1 MRKNHKGF
9 TLVELIIA
17 VAILSIVT
25 LAVCGFIVVGS
36 RSYTSANTDVML
48 QQEAQLA
55 LNQISDVIIDT
66 TDSINYG
73 GKSDDASEMEMVLK
87 DSEFSEEP
95 TEKCLVVVNKKAS
108 NNDNPSYWF
117 SWNKAEEVIYF
128 NTSDDVVDESNPE
141 PHFVDA
147 DKAVLAQHVQ
157 EFHVDI
163 SQFEQ
168 NRVVMVSMTFANGGR
183 EYTTSNNITVRNRV
197 SLNKINVKPMKRAT
211 EMTINTVSSVTLE
224 PGEHYTF
231 LYTVEGSDEDKTVR
245 WELAGAAKNGTS
257 ISSDGELS
265 IGLGETRQSFTVRV
279 TRAAYA
285 DAKTTKEVRVNVKRV
300 TDVNLSC
307 VSTSINAG
315 KKITVNGNVVGN
327 LLGNRCDS
335 FGCAADDPSK
345 DWDLTDWTVVSGP
358 AVLEASDNV
367 SADIKINTNAK
378 SGDEIIVE
386 AASDLSARK
395 GYGPK
400 SAPTTP
406 PVKGRIVIKVTKGAD
421 DIPPVKSG
429 FKFGTDDDPGPL
441 DYMRSN
447 LKTDH
452 NRYVYCVRVRE
463 MYETDPANDKLLMY
477 YTTSANERF
486 YPDIFGLELN
496 RSYYVF
502 FQVLDPVSKET
513 REKKANNQISE
524 YYEDSAD
531 TIVEEYTKHIDPSSG
546 KYVGDKY
553 EADELYYGILSPP
566 SISLTY
572 NGVSYPNSDPDYC
585 ERYSFVTGGETV
597 MGQPGLD
604 INRTVN
610 VNTNTIMHNIRYTI
624 YKGEGNDISQW
635 TRICGFN
642 GDTLEYDSGSNTL
655 PGGDIS
661 FYPNNTSQFLK
672 REKNNN
678 WQDATGTYHI
688 VPGYVYKNNT
698 EIRKYEYL
706 YPEKGIQERP
716 YPNGDYDEHYYEQPD
731 CTITLKIDTG
741 MNLELP
747 SENGEQRWTNFP
759 VPTDR
764 AFPFELKS
772 SIVQSTV
779 YNFIKYKSDYSYVE
793 SLDNVVVDCKYVP
806 GVGGSAD
813 SYTITLSSKK
823 FDGTKIVSQIYGKY
837 NCKVGKEKW
846 ERMEGPSDKTEPLN
860 LTFTKNGNTYMTYFP
875 APGESGFPFTAT
887 SGEQKAECQL
897 TMFNKYDTSN
907 KYAAKCTVIATY
919 TGSSYS
925 VRLIETEKTS
935 AHKATEYTH
944 GIFQYNGSTW
954 QSDSTAEK
962 TIVKEV
968 WRPRIYFLY
977 NGNECM
983 MELPI
988 PTDSDF
994 PQFTGNEYT
1003 ESDSKLY
1010 YLKSDTFGDN
1020 VQHTNGGIKFKYTYS
1035 NNTYTVE
1042 LSDAW
1047 NSYSPTIYGKWKWQ
1061 PQQTETPWVKEP

>member
-73 GKSDDASEMEMVLK
+73 GKSDSASEMEMVLK

-147 DKAVLAQHVQ
+147 DKAVLAQHVK

-197 SLNKINVKPMKRAT
+197 SLNKIDVKPMKRAT

-307 VSTSINAG
+307 ASTDIEAG
-315 KKITVNGNVVGN
+315 KTVTVTGSALGN
-327 LLGNRCDS
+327 LLGNRCDAY
-335 FGCAADDPSK
+335 GCAADDPSK

-358 AVLEASDNV
+358 AVLEASDND

-386 AASDLSARK
+386 ASSDLSIRK

-406 PVKGRIVIKVTKGAD
+406 PVKGRIVIKVTKGEIGD
-421 DIPPVKSG
+421 TPLKSK
-429 FKFGTDDDPGPL
+429 FKFGTDNDPGPIDKEL
-441 DYMRSN
+441 VDEEENEGAS
-447 LKTDH
+447 LIDE
-452 NRYVYCVRVRE
+452 YVCCVRVRE
-463 MYETDPANDKLLMY
+463 MDSNTRDNDQVVLY
-477 YTTSANERF
+477 YTGDGKDVRF
-486 YPDIFGLELN
+486 NPDLFGLELN

-502 FQVLDPVSKET
+502 IQLLSPISKINLVRGDKTHDSDEDIKNEYLANLDP
-513 REKKANNQISE
+513 R
-524 YYEDSAD
+524 
-531 TIVEEYTKHIDPSSG
+531 G
-546 KYVGDKY
+546 KYIGDKY
-553 EADELYYGILSPP
+553 YASKFYYGILSPP
-566 SISLTY
+566 SIAITC
-572 NGVSYPNSDPDYC
+572 NGVSYPTENTDFYQ
-585 ERYSFVTGGETV
+585 RYSFVSGGETV
-597 MGQPGLD
+597 LEHPVLD
-604 INRTVN
+604 NDRTVN
-610 VNTNTIMHNIRYTI
+610 VDKNIIMHNIRYTL
-624 YKGEGNDISQW
+624 YKSDGDNISQW
-635 TRICGFN
+635 TCIGGFN
-642 GDTLEYDSGSNTL
+642 KDTLQYDSESYKL
-655 PGGDIS
+655 PGGAIS
-661 FYPNNTSQFLK
+661 LYPNSSQFLK
-672 REKNNN
+672 RDINNKN
-678 WQDATGTYHI
+678 WQETIGTYHI
-688 VPGYVYKNNT
+688 EVGYVYANNPN
-698 EIRKYEYL
+698 IRDGYTYL
-706 YPEKGIQERP
+706 YKDKLR
-716 YPNGDYDEHYYEQPD
+716 GDYETHYYEQPD

-747 SENGEQRWTNFP
+747 SENGEQIWTNFP
-759 VPTDR
+759 VPADK
-764 AFPFELKS
+764 AFPFELKKYTTQ
-772 SIVQSTV
+772 SIVH
-779 YNFIKYKSDYSYVE
+779 NFTKYKSNGNYAG
-793 SLDNVVVDCKYVP
+793 SLDNIVVDCKYVP
-806 GVGGSAD
+806 EVGGSAD
-813 SYTITLSSKK
+813 SYTIVLSNKQ
-823 FDGTKIVSQIYGKY
+823 FDGTQIKTHIYGKY
-837 NCKVGKEKW
+837 TCKVGKDVW
-846 ERMEGPSDKTEPLN
+846 DRINGPSDTTEPLN
-860 LTFTKNGNTYMTYFP
+860 LSLTKNGTTYMTYFP
-875 APGESGFPFTAT
+875 APGESGFPFTAMA
-887 SGEQKAECQL
+887 GEQTTERSL
-897 TMFNKYDTSN
+897 TMFVKNGSDNTIYT
-907 KYAAKCTVIATY
+907 AKCTIKATY
-919 TGSSYS
+919 SGSSYS
-925 VRLIETEKTS
+925 ITLSEIENTS
-935 AHKATEYTH
+935 AHKKTTYTY
-944 GIFQYNGSTW
+944 GTFGYSSNTWNQTVAGST
-954 QSDSTAEK
+954 TVE
-962 TIVKEV
+962 EV
-968 WRPRIYFLY
+968 WRPRIYFHY
-977 NGNECM
+977 NGNDCM
-983 MELPI
+983 MEFPLPS
-988 PTDSDF
+988 DSDF
-994 PQFTGNEYT
+994 PQFSGSEYIT
-1003 ESDSKLY
+1003 QSLQKY
-1010 YLKSDTFGDN
+1010 YLRTDTYGSN
-1020 VQHTNGGIKFKYTYS
+1020 EQNAWGGFTFKFVYDEPTQ
-1035 NNTYTVE
+1035 TYTVT
-1042 LSDAW
+1042 L
-1047 NSYSPTIYGKWKWQ
+1047 YGTWDSHNYGTWTCPKNGTSW
-1061 PQQTETPWVKEP
+1061 T

>member
-17 VAILSIVT
+17 VAIMSIVT
-25 LAVCGFIVVGS
+25 LAVCGFIMVGS

-73 GKSDDASEMEMVLK
+73 GKSDSASEMEMVLK

-141 PHFVDA
+141 PNFVDA
-147 DKAVLAQHVQ
+147 DKAVLAQHVK

-168 NRVVMVSMTFANGGR
+168 NRVVKVSMTFANGGR

-197 SLNKINVKPMKRAT
+197 SLNNIDVKPMKRAT

-307 VSTSINAG
+307 ALTDIEAG
-315 KKITVNGNVVGN
+315 KTVTITGSAVGN
-327 LLGNRCDS
+327 LLGNRCDAY
-335 FGCAADDPSK
+335 GCAADDPSK
-345 DWDLTDWTVVSGP
+345 DWDLADWTVVSGP
-358 AVLEASDNV
+358 AVLTASDNG

-386 AASDLSARK
+386 ASSDLSARK

-406 PVKGRIVIKVTKGAD
+406 PVKGRIVIKVTKGHSGDAP
-421 DIPPVKSG
+421 IKSG
-429 FKFGTDDDPGPL
+429 FKFGTDNDPGPL
-441 DYMRSN
+441 DYMRSH

-477 YTTSANERF
+477 YTTAANERF

-531 TIVEEYTKHIDPSSG
+531 TIVAEYLSNIDSSG

-553 EADELYYGILSPP
+553 EADDLYYGILSPP
-566 SISLTY
+566 AISLTY
-572 NGVSYPNSDPDYC
+572 NGVSYPNSDPDYY
-585 ERYSFVTGGETV
+585 EKYSFVTGGDTV
-597 MGQPGLD
+597 MGKPELD
-604 INRTVN
+604 MNRTAN
-610 VNTNTIMHNIRYTI
+610 VDTNIIMHNIRYTL
-624 YKGEGNDISQW
+624 YKGEGDDISQW

-642 GDTLEYDSGSNTL
+642 GDTLQYDSGSNTL
-655 PGGDIS
+655 PGGAIS
-661 FYPNNTSQFLK
+661 FYPDSSQFLK
-672 REKNNN
+672 RDNNNYN

-688 VPGYVYKNNT
+688 VPGYVYQNNT
-698 EIRKYEYL
+698 KIREYEYL
-706 YPEKGIQERP
+706 YPKKGIQEIP
-716 YPNGDYDEHYYEQPD
+716 YPGGDYEIHYYEQPD

-747 SENGEQRWTNFP
+747 SENGEQIWTNFP
-759 VPTDR
+759 VPADR
-764 AFPFELKS
+764 DFPFELKS
-772 SIVQSTV
+772 STTQSTV
-779 YNFIKYKSDYSYVE
+779 YNFKKYKSNGSYVG
-793 SLDNVVVDCKYVP
+793 SLDNIVVDCKYVP

-813 SYTITLSSKK
+813 SYTIVLSNKQ
-823 FDGTKIVSQIYGKY
+823 FDGTQIKTHIYGKY
-837 NCKVGKEKW
+837 TCKVGQDKW
-846 ERMEGPSDKTEPLN
+846 ERMNGESDKTEPLN
-860 LTFTKNGNTYMTYFP
+860 LTFTKNGNEYMTYFP
-875 APGESGFPFTAT
+875 APGESGFPFAAT
-887 SGEQKAECQL
+887 SGAQTDERYL
-897 TMFNKYDTSN
+897 TMFNKNNTSD
-907 KYAAKCTVIATY
+907 KYAAKCTIMATY
-919 TGSSYS
+919 TGGVYS
-925 VRLIETEKTS
+925 VTLSEIENTS
-935 AHKATEYTH
+935 AHKRTIYTD
-944 GIFQYNGSTW
+944 GIFTYNGSTW
-954 QSDSTAEK
+954 QSDSTAKASSIEA
-962 TIVKEV
+962 V
-968 WRPRIYFLY
+968 WKPHIYFGDTRQY
-977 NGNECM
+977 M
-983 MELPI
+983 MEFPLPS
-988 PTDSDF
+988 DSDF
-994 PQFTGNEYT
+994 PQFNGNEYT
-1003 ESDSKLY
+1003 ENSSKQYFLT
-1010 YLKSDTFGDN
+1010 SDTYGEN
-1020 VQHTNGGIKFKYTYS
+1020 VWNYTNQNVTFKYTY
-1035 NNTYTVE
+1035 NEATQIYTVT
-1042 LSDAW
+1042 LYNSWDLTHPISD
-1047 NSYSPTIYGKWKWQ
+1047 TWKCAKTGTQWTN
-1061 PQQTETPWVKEP
+1061 P

>member
-17 VAILSIVT
+17 VAIMSIVT

-73 GKSDDASEMEMVLK
+73 GKSDSASEMEMVLK

-141 PHFVDA
+141 PNFVDA
-147 DKAVLAQHVQ
+147 DKAVLAQHVK

-168 NRVVMVSMTFANGGR
+168 NRVVKVSMTFANGGR

-197 SLNKINVKPMKRAT
+197 ALNKIDVKPMKRAT

-307 VSTSINAG
+307 ASTSIKAG
-315 KKITVNGNVVGN
+315 DTITVTGSAVGN
-327 LLGNRCDS
+327 LLGNRCDAY
-335 FGCAADDPSK
+335 GCAADDPSK
-345 DWDLTDWTVVSGP
+345 DWDLVDWTVVSGP
-358 AVLEASDNV
+358 AVIEASDND

-441 DYMRSN
+441 DYMRSH

-452 NRYVYCVRVRE
+452 DRYVYCVRVRE
-463 MYETDPANDKLLMY
+463 MYETDPAKDKLLMY
-477 YTTSANERF
+477 YTTAANERF

-531 TIVEEYTKHIDPSSG
+531 TIVAEYRSHIDSSG

-553 EADELYYGILSPP
+553 EADDLYYGILSPP
-566 SISLTY
+566 TISLTY
-572 NGVSYPNSDPDYC
+572 NGVSYPNSDPDYY
-585 ERYSFVTGGETV
+585 EKYSFVIGGETV
-597 MGQPGLD
+597 MGKPELD
-604 INRTVN
+604 TNRTAN
-610 VNTNTIMHNIRYTI
+610 VNTNTIMHNIRYTL
-624 YKGEGNDISQW
+624 YKGDGDDVSQW

-642 GDTLEYDSGSNTL
+642 GDTLQYDSGSNTL
-655 PGGDIS
+655 PGGAIS
-661 FYPNNTSQFLK
+661 FYPDSSQFLK
-672 REKNNN
+672 RDNNNYN

-688 VPGYVYKNNT
+688 VPGYVYQNNT
-698 EIRKYEYL
+698 KIREYEYL
-706 YPEKGIQERP
+706 YPKKGIQEIP
-716 YPNGDYDEHYYEQPD
+716 YPGGDYEIHYYEQPD

-747 SENGEQRWTNFP
+747 SENGEQIWTNFP
-759 VPTDR
+759 VPADR
-764 AFPFELKS
+764 DFPFELKS
-772 SIVQSTV
+772 STTQSTV
-779 YNFIKYKSDYSYVE
+779 YNFKKYKSNGSYVG
-793 SLDNVVVDCKYVP
+793 SLDNIVVDCKYVP

-813 SYTITLSSKK
+813 SYTIVLSNKQ
-823 FDGTKIVSQIYGKY
+823 FDGTQIKTHIYGKY
-837 NCKVGKEKW
+837 TCKVGQDKW
-846 ERMEGPSDKTEPLN
+846 ERMNGESDKTEPLN
-860 LTFTKNGNTYMTYFP
+860 LTFTKNGNEYMTYFP
-875 APGESGFPFTAT
+875 APGESGFPFAAT
-887 SGEQKAECQL
+887 SGAQTDERYL
-897 TMFNKYDTSN
+897 TMFNKNNTSD
-907 KYAAKCTVIATY
+907 KYAAKCTIKATY
-919 TGSSYS
+919 SGGVYS
-925 VRLIETEKTS
+925 VTLSEIENTS
-935 AHKATEYTH
+935 AHKRTIYTD
-944 GIFQYNGSTW
+944 GIFTYNGSTW
-954 QSDSTAEK
+954 QSDSTAKASSIEA
-962 TIVKEV
+962 V
-968 WRPRIYFLY
+968 WKPRIYFGDTRQY
-977 NGNECM
+977 M
-983 MELPI
+983 MEFPLPS
-988 PTDSDF
+988 DSDF
-994 PQFTGNEYT
+994 PQFNGPVYEDKTSRQYF
-1003 ESDSKLY
+1003 SV
-1010 YLKSDTFGDN
+1010 SDTYGEN
-1020 VQHTNGGIKFKYTYS
+1020 VWNYTNQNVTFKYTY
-1035 NNTYTVE
+1035 NEATQIYTVT
-1042 LSDAW
+1042 LYNSWNLGSPISDTWECAKTGTQW
-1047 NSYSPTIYGKWKWQ
+1047 TNP
-1061 PQQTETPWVKEP
+1061 

>member
-73 GKSDDASEMEMVLK
+73 GKSDSASEMEMVLK

-147 DKAVLAQHVQ
+147 DKAVLAQHVK

-197 SLNKINVKPMKRAT
+197 SLNKIDVKPMKRAT

-307 VSTSINAG
+307 ASTDIEAG
-315 KKITVNGNVVGN
+315 KTVTVTGSAVGN
-327 LLGNRCDS
+327 LLGNRCDAY
-335 FGCAADDPSK
+335 GCAADDPSK

-386 AASDLSARK
+386 ASSDLSIRK

-406 PVKGRIVIKVTKGAD
+406 PVKGRIVIKVTRGNSGDAP
-421 DIPPVKSG
+421 IKSG

-441 DYMRSN
+441 DYMRSH

-452 NRYVYCVRVRE
+452 DRYVYCVRVRE
-463 MYETDPANDKLLMY
+463 MYETDPANDKVVMY
-477 YTTSANERF
+477 YTTAANERF

-524 YYEDSAD
+524 YYEDYAD
-531 TIVEEYTKHIDPSSG
+531 TIVAEYLSNIDSSG

-553 EADELYYGILSPP
+553 EADDLYYGILSPP
-566 SISLTY
+566 TISLIY
-572 NGVSYPNSDPDYC
+572 NGISYPNSNPDYY
-585 ERYSFVTGGETV
+585 EKYSFVTGGETV
-597 MGQPGLD
+597 MGKPELD
-604 INRTVN
+604 TNRTAN
-610 VNTNTIMHNIRYTI
+610 VNTNTIMHNIRYTL
-624 YKGEGNDISQW
+624 YKGEGDDISQW

-642 GDTLEYDSGSNTL
+642 GDTLQYDSGSNTL
-655 PGGDIS
+655 PGGAIS
-661 FYPNNTSQFLK
+661 FYPDSSQFLK
-672 REKNNN
+672 RDNNNYN

-688 VPGYVYKNNT
+688 VPGYVYQNNT
-698 EIRKYEYL
+698 KIREYEYL
-706 YPEKGIQERP
+706 YPKKGIQERP
-716 YPNGDYDEHYYEQPD
+716 LSDGDYDEHYYEQPD
-731 CTITLKIDTG
+731 CTITLKIGTG

-747 SENGEQRWTNFP
+747 SENGEQIWTNFP
-759 VPTDR
+759 IPTDK
-764 AFPFELKS
+764 AFPFELKKYTTQ
-772 SIVQSTV
+772 SIVH
-779 YNFIKYKSDYSYVE
+779 NFTKYKSNGNYAG
-793 SLDNVVVDCKYVP
+793 SLDNIVVECKYVP
-806 GVGGSAD
+806 GVSGSAD
-813 SYTITLSSKK
+813 SYTIILSDKQ
-823 FDGTKIVSQIYGKY
+823 FDGTQIKTHIYGKY
-837 NCKVGKEKW
+837 TCKVGKDVW
-846 ERMEGPSDKTEPLN
+846 DRINGPSDTTEPLN
-860 LTFTKNGNTYMTYFP
+860 LTFTKNGNTYITYFP
-875 APGESGFPFTAT
+875 APGESGFPFAAT
-887 SGEQKAECQL
+887 SGEQTDERYL
-897 TMFNKYDTSN
+897 TMFNKYNTND
-907 KYAAKCTVIATY
+907 KHAAKCMIKATY
-919 TGSSYS
+919 SGGVYS
-925 VRLIETEKTS
+925 VTLSEIENTS
-935 AHKATEYTH
+935 AHKRTIYTD
-944 GIFQYNGSTW
+944 GIFTYNGSTW
-954 QSDSTAEK
+954 QSDGTAK
-962 TIVKEV
+962 ASSIAAV
-968 WRPRIYFLY
+968 WKPRIYFHY
-977 NGNECM
+977 NGNDCM
-983 MELPI
+983 MEFPLPS
-988 PTDSDF
+988 DSDF
-994 PQFTGNEYT
+994 PQFSGNEYT
-1003 ESDSKLY
+1003 ENSSKQYFLA
-1010 YLKSDTFGDN
+1010 SDTYGED
-1020 VQHTNGGIKFKYTYS
+1020 VWKYTYQAVTVKYTYDES
-1035 NNTYTVE
+1035 SQTYTVKLYNTWNE
-1042 LSDAW
+1042 SD
-1047 NSYSPTIYGKWKWQ
+1047 SYGTWKC
-1061 PQQTETPWVKEP
+1061 VKTGATWDEIH

>member
-73 GKSDDASEMEMVLK
+73 GKSDSASEMEMVLK

-141 PHFVDA
+141 PNFVDA
-147 DKAVLAQHVQ
+147 DKAVLAQHVK

-168 NRVVMVSMTFANGGR
+168 NRVVKVSMTFANGGR

-197 SLNKINVKPMKRAT
+197 SLNKIDVKPMKRAT

-231 LYTVEGSDEDKTVR
+231 LYTVEGPDEDKTVR
-245 WELAGAAKNGTS
+245 WELASAAKNGTS

-307 VSTSINAG
+307 ASTSIKAG
-315 KKITVNGNVVGN
+315 NTITVNGNAVGN
-327 LLGNRCDS
+327 LLGNRCDAY
-335 FGCAADDPSK
+335 GCAADDPSK
-345 DWDLTDWTVVSGP
+345 DWDLVDWTVVSGP
-358 AVLEASDNV
+358 AVLSTSDSD
-367 SADIKINTNAK
+367 SADIKINSDAK

-406 PVKGRIVIKVTKGAD
+406 PVKGRIVIKVTKGNSGDAP
-421 DIPPVKSG
+421 IKSG

-441 DYMRSN
+441 DYMRSH

-452 NRYVYCVRVRE
+452 DRYVYCVRVRE
-463 MYETDPANDKLLMY
+463 MYETDPANDKVVMY
-477 YTTSANERF
+477 YTTAANERF

-513 REKKANNQISE
+513 REKKANNEISE
-524 YYEDSAD
+524 YVEDSAD
-531 TIVEEYTKHIDPSSG
+531 DIVSEYLNNINSMG
-546 KYVGDKY
+546 KYVGNKY
-553 EADELYYGILSPP
+553 EADDLYYGILSPP
-566 SISLTY
+566 TISLTY
-572 NGVSYPNSDPDYC
+572 NGVSYPNSDPDYY
-585 ERYSFVTGGETV
+585 EKYSFVTGGDTV
-597 MGQPGLD
+597 MGKPELD
-604 INRTVN
+604 MNRTAN
-610 VNTNTIMHNIRYTI
+610 VNTNTIMHNIRYTL
-624 YKGEGNDISQW
+624 YKGDGDDVSQW

-642 GDTLEYDSGSNTL
+642 GDTLQYDSGSNTL
-655 PGGDIS
+655 PGGAIS
-661 FYPNNTSQFLK
+661 FYPDSSQFLK
-672 REKNNN
+672 RDNNNYN

-698 EIRKYEYL
+698 KIREYEYL
-706 YPEKGIQERP
+706 YPKKGIQEIP
-716 YPNGDYDEHYYEQPD
+716 YPDGDYDEHYYEQPD

-747 SENGEQRWTNFP
+747 SENGEQIWTNFP

-764 AFPFELKS
+764 DFPFGLKS
-772 SIVQSTV
+772 STMQSTV
-779 YNFIKYKSDYSYVE
+779 YNFKKYKSNGSSAG
-793 SLDNVVVDCKYVP
+793 SLDNIVVDCKYVP
-806 GVGGSAD
+806 GVSGSAD
-813 SYTITLSSKK
+813 SYTITLSDKQ
-823 FDGTKIVSQIYGKY
+823 FDGTQIKTHIYGKY
-837 NCKVGKEKW
+837 TCKVGQDKW
-846 ERMEGPSDKTEPLN
+846 ERINGPSDTTEPLN

-875 APGESGFPFTAT
+875 VPGESGFPFTAT
-887 SGEQKAECQL
+887 TGDQTAERNL
-897 TMFNKYDTSN
+897 TMFNKNNTSD
-907 KYAAKCTVIATY
+907 KYAAKCTIKATY
-919 TGSSYS
+919 TGGVYS
-925 VRLIETEKTS
+925 VTLSEIENTS
-935 AHKATEYTH
+935 AHKKTTYTYGTFEYSAGTW
-944 GIFQYNGSTW
+944 NPTAPGST
-954 QSDSTAEK
+954 TVE
-962 TIVKEV
+962 EV
-968 WRPRIYFLY
+968 WRPRIYFTY

-983 MELPI
+983 MELPL
-988 PTDSDF
+988 PSDSDF
-994 PQFTGNEYT
+994 PQFSGNGDIT
-1003 ESDSKLY
+1003 QSLQQY
-1010 YLKSDTFGDN
+1010 YLRTDTYGSN
-1020 VQHTNGGIKFKYTYS
+1020 VQNAWGGFTFEYFYDEPTHKVTLY
-1035 NNTYTVE
+1035 NT
-1042 LSDAW
+1042 W
-1047 NSYSPTIYGKWKWQ
+1047 NTTQIYGTWKCA
-1061 PQQTETPWVKEP
+1061 QTGTDWEKVP